1 MRYTLACVLQRLAAR
16 ISVGLWPAACIG
28 LLPALLGS
36 AALATAADWQPM
48 FDGKSLGDRWRVA
61 AFARHPEIRVENG
74 AIILTNGAPLS
85 GVNYTG
91 TFPKTNYEVRFEA
104 SRMKGNDFFASL
116 TAPAGESFI
125 TLVTGG
131 WGGDIVGLSSIDG
144 WDASENETR
153 TYFNFEPNRWYAL
166 RLRVTPDKISAWI
179 DDQQVVNV
187 SIAGRELS
195 LRPGDIKLSAPF
207 GFASYNTMGA
217 VRNVEFRT
225 FP

>member
-1 MRYTLACVLQRLAAR
+1 MRYPLPCAAPGLLDGIPVPSNILISRVVAAVLAFTALAA
-16 ISVGLWPAACIG
+16 
-28 LLPALLGS
+28 
-36 AALATAADWQPM
+36 AADWQPL
-48 FDGKSLGDRWRVA
+48 FDGKSLGELWRVA
-61 AFARHPEIRVENG
+61 AFPRHPEIKVENG

-91 TFPKTNYEVRFEA
+91 PFPKTNYEVRFEA
-104 SRMKGNDFFASL
+104 ARMKGNDFFASL

-125 TLVTGG
+125 TFVTGG
-131 WGGDIVGLSSIDG
+131 WGGDIVGVSSIDG

-187 SIAGRELS
+187 NVTGRELS
-195 LRPGDIKLSAPF
+195 LRPGDIKLSTPF

-217 VRNVEFRT
+217 VRKIEFRT
-225 FP
+225 LP